1 MGENEYAKIIAKNL
15 KKIMYECGK
24 TQADVAKDL
33 KINKATISSW
43 MNGTRIP
50 RMDKIDLLCH
60 YFNVKRSDLM
70 EEAPAEQKKPVPQST
85 WYDNPETARIAQM
98 LFENPE
104 YHVLFDAAQGS
115 SPENLLLAADLLRRL
130 KGTNRDG

>member
-1 MGENEYAKIIAKNL
+1 MSQTELAEAIHVKR
-15 KKIMYECGK
+15 
-24 TQADVAKDL
+24 Q
-33 KINKATISSW
+33 TISSW
-43 MNGTRIP
+43 EVNRTEPDMG
-50 RMDKIDLLCH
+50 MVEDLAKALNCR
-60 YFNVKRSDLM
+60 KSDLIG
-70 EEAPAEQKKPVPQST
+70 ETTTPPST